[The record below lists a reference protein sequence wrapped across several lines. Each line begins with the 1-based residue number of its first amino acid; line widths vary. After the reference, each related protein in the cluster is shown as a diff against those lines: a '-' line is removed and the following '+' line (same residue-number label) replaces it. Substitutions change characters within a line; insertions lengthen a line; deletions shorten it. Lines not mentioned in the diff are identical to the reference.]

1 MQTIKS
7 RLFPLF
13 ILVFFASIISLY
25 KSGIYHVGD
34 DLWFSEKAK
43 EMALWDFISWRY
55 LTWSSRTP
63 IEAAIHFL
71 INKIALWSVLNSLI
85 AAALAASIVFLC
97 KPNSVRNMLI
107 ALFLFTLG
115 VLGMPSKALTEG
127 AYWMTGSFNYLWP
140 VALSALFFAFISKSI
155 DGQKSYRLP
164 AALCMFFSSFS
175 EQVAIVNL
183 LLIIVLAVN
192 IKKEQRNELIIPAF
206 CLIAVLI
213 YIVSCPGN
221 TLRYTQELN
230 HWFPNYAEFG
240 LVGKI
245 MLGFNIVYA
254 QYFHFSLTPLLLT
267 LAIAVR
273 CNTLTLR
280 LALFALSAF
289 ILLIAAENKYEFIS
303 AQRIASLLHVE
314 RLTSSSY
321 LSAGAILKAV
331 ILNLSIVLSA
341 IGMLMM
347 SGSLKERINAFL
359 FYVISFAPTMV
370 LMLSPTIYASND
382 RIFFVS
388 CVMQAAL
395 AAYLVTEKLK
405 SSK

>member
-1 MQTIKS
+1 
-7 RLFPLF
+7 
-13 ILVFFASIISLY
+13 
-25 KSGIYHVGD
+25 
-34 DLWFSEKAK
+34 
-43 EMALWDFISWRY
+43 
-55 LTWSSRTP
+55 
-63 IEAAIHFL
+63 
-71 INKIALWSVLNSLI
+71 
-85 AAALAASIVFLC
+85 
-97 KPNSVRNMLI
+97 
-107 ALFLFTLG
+107 
-115 VLGMPSKALTEG
+115 MPPKALTEG

-140 VALSALFFAFISKSI
+140 VALSALFFAFISKTI
-155 DGQKSYRLP
+155 DGLSSYRLP
-164 AALCMFFSSFS
+164 SAICMFLSSFS

-192 IKKEQRNELIIPAF
+192 VKKEQRNELIIPVL

-245 MLGFNIVYA
+245 MLGFNIVYT
-254 QYFHFSLTPLLLT
+254 QYFYFSLTTLLLT

-280 LALFALSAF
+280 LALCALSAF
-289 ILLIAAENKYEFIS
+289 ILFIAVENKYGFIS
-303 AQRIASLLHVE
+303 TQYVISLLQIE

-321 LSAGAILKAV
+321 LSAGAISKAV
-331 ILNLSIVLSA
+331 LLNISIAVSA
-341 IGMLMM
+341 LGTLMTI
-347 SGSLKERINAFL
+347 GSLKERVNVLL

-370 LMLSPTIYASND
+370 LMLSPTIYASSD

-388 CVMQAAL
+388 CVMQSAL
-395 AAYLVTEKLK
+395 AVYRVTAKLK
-405 SSK
+405 SHS